1 MKKTILFVLA
11 IACLLF
17 ATACEMSSGGDD
29 DDPAAG
35 GTTGGG
41 GTGGGGTGGGDVTA
55 ITATTFSVT
64 LDTTSGSAIPD
75 TFNATCNWEIKDSDW
90 VAGDVYTV
98 QAYFTGTGVALVE
111 VGTPYTLESKQKGTG
126 SYTFKITDTGLPASV
141 KRPYEL
147 KFIMKKGDTPV
158 LTSNTYSFTEGPL
171 TGVHTGCLYYYTDF
185 NEAGEP
191 IDADGYD
198 FKATLV
204 QYGKIVL
211 ASNILYLEDTND
223 DGVFES
229 ETPQT
234 CTVIMEASVVDGKTK
249 LTGTGSFTGSDGETE
264 SYSGEAF
271 VFGDGRSIS
280 CDSYWEADD
289 TTKKSCGTFD
299 CTKMG
304 TSSIKGTVT
313 ISGTD
318 GRSDLKFIEGEGTCV
333 AAVLFGFDG
342 DDMEDNAGAM
352 TMGKVAVDGGIYT
365 FAYEIKDIPAGE
377 YYIFFGGLDQGD
389 DVAEGDRL
397 PDKTGEAVGVC
408 GTTSI
413 DDVAVLT
420 DWIDGSP
427 SDATKAAI
435 AALKPIEVKEGE
447 TVLNLDFTAY
457 VRSTDAPTP

>member
-1 MKKTILFVLA
+1 MKIDQIDSGADFDFGRTSKDYARYRDIYPESLYQKVYFSGIGKKDQKVLD
-11 IACLLF
+11 L
-17 ATACEMSSGGDD
+17 G
-29 DDPAAG
+29 
-35 GTTGGG
+35 
-41 GTGGGGTGGGDVTA
+41 
-55 ITATTFSVT
+55 
-64 LDTTSGSAIPD
+64 
-75 TFNATCNWEIKDSDW
+75 
-90 VAGDVYTV
+90 
-98 QAYFTGTGVALVE
+98 TGTGVFPRGMYNYGAE
-111 VGTPYTLESKQKGTG
+111 YYGIDISKEQIDEAKRISNENGL
-126 SYTFKITDTGLPASV
+126 KIHYQACSAEKTEFPINYFDSITAV
-141 KRPYEL
+141 QC
-147 KFIMKKGDTPV
+147 F
-158 LTSNTYSFTEGPL
+158 FTEGPL
-171 TGVHTGCLYYYTDF
+171 TGVHTGCLYYYKDF